1 MNENNSKVSMY
12 EAVPV
17 VSELN
22 KVSGFDP
29 LKYLRKTKNGW
40 NLDMKIKKL
49 WFRLKYPAGRTRMV
63 TVKITD
69 QLAIM
74 EAVSISI
81 RMTRSRL
88 PTLPHRGKASQHPA
102 VYTLKR
108 RSTKQWMKP

>member
-40 NLDMKIKKL
+40 NLNL
-49 WFRLKYPAGRTRMV
+49 
-63 TVKITD
+63 
-69 QLAIM
+69 
-74 EAVSISI
+74 
-81 RMTRSRL
+81 
-88 PTLPHRGKASQHPA
+88 
-102 VYTLKR
+102 
-108 RSTKQWMKP
+108 